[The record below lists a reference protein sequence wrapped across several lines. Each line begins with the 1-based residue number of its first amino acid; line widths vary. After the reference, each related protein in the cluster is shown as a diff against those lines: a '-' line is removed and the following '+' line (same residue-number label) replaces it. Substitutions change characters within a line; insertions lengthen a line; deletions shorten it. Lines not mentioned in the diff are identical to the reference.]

1 MGHNRDQ
8 PHLSG
13 AISRFMQSKTQG
25 THWLLDLLERVGG
38 SALLMDEEG
47 ILLGATDLACQ
58 RLGLRSNELAGTSV
72 EALLGLTLH
81 SFSEVTG
88 QSPVEITLYPD
99 VLPTAPGASNEALRA
114 ELRKQSL
121 DGKTFWLLILGSGP
135 HPAPALDESGELFRA
150 LAIIENAALIL
161 GDSGEILYINPAT
174 TTILGYRS
182 EDLLHQKPGL
192 LFDAQGQSTE
202 GFAFLQGLSTGT
214 FPDHFNALELSARSQ
229 AGDAV
234 PVEVRLAT
242 LPISGENRTLLVM
255 KDLRRRKMNEERLIL
270 LSSAV
275 EQAPAGILIADLKGV
290 VEYVNDGFTKLTG
303 FATEEVVGRN
313 LLSTGSVIT
322 AFARNIPLC
331 WRILSSR
338 EWQGEVRGTHRNG
351 SDYAALVTFSSII
364 GPTGEAIRLL
374 GRFQDTTHQVR
385 DQEALA
391 ESEQR
396 FSEVAKLVGE
406 WLWEQDESGFYTYS
420 SEAVF
425 DILGYQPNELIGRHY
440 QELMTESDRLIWAR
454 SLPPASRV
462 QLPFHRLTNHYLH
475 RDGHEVFTESSGTP
489 LFDERGKVVSWR
501 GVDRDITSR
510 KLAEDRIRLRERA
523 IEAASVGI
531 VVSDASHNDNPI
543 IYANSALSRITG
555 YAQEEFIGK
564 NLRMLQGRGTD
575 EQDRETIRN
584 AIASGTR
591 CEVIIRNYRKD
602 GQAFWNE
609 LQLSPVLDEEGRLT
623 HYIGVITDVTE
634 RRRAETET
642 QQLNV
647 AREIQLS
654 LLPKQ
659 PVRLPDLEVA
669 GVCIAAT
676 QVGGDY
682 YDMVPHG
689 DYIDLVV
696 ADVSGHSVGAA
707 LIMAEMRSTL
717 KAELQRVDPKTQG
730 VGDLLAVLN
739 DLLMPDLDGAEM
751 FITMLYMRYQ
761 RSSGVLRYASAGH
774 NPAIL
779 LRKGTLACEQLN
791 ADGLIMGVNA
801 NVVFEE
807 KSLILEP
814 GDRLLVYTDG
824 AVEMQDAQGTFF
836 GTESLEAAFVRL
848 RDRHPEATLENL
860 LDDLRA
866 FGGEA
871 RFNDDVTMAV
881 FVIKE

>member
-1 MGHNRDQ
+1 
-8 PHLSG
+8 
-13 AISRFMQSKTQG
+13 MQSENQG

-38 SALLMDEEG
+38 SVLLMDDEG
-47 ILLGATDLACQ
+47 TLLGATALACQ
-58 RLGLRSNELAGTSV
+58 RLGLRSCEMVGTSID
-72 EALLGLTLH
+72 ALLGISLR
-81 SFSEVTG
+81 SFSHVTA

-99 VLPTAPGASNEALRA
+99 VLPTTPGATDEALRA
-114 ELRKQSL
+114 ELRRQTI
-121 DGKTFWLLILGSGP
+121 GGETFWLLILGPGP
-135 HPAPALDESGELFRA
+135 HPAPALDEDGELFRA

-161 GDSGEILYINPAT
+161 GGTGEILYTNPAT
-174 TTILGYRS
+174 TAILGYRS
-182 EDLLHQKPGL
+182 EDLVHQKVGL
-192 LFDAQGQSTE
+192 LFNTQGQSTE
-202 GFAFLQGLSTGT
+202 GFTFLQDLSAGT
-214 FPDHFNALELSARSQ
+214 FEVNSKALELSARSQ
-229 AGDAV
+229 EGSSV

-303 FATEEVVGRN
+303 FTSEEVVGRN
-313 LLSTGSVIT
+313 LLSTGSVIA
-322 AFARNIPLC
+322 AFARNVPLC
-331 WRILSSR
+331 WRILSTR

-351 SDYAALVTFSSII
+351 EEYAAMVTFSSII

-406 WLWEQDESGFYTYS
+406 WLWEQDEAGFFTYS
-420 SEAVF
+420 SEAVH
-425 DILGYQPNELIGRHY
+425 DILGYQPHEIIGRHY
-440 QELMTESDRLIWAR
+440 QELMTEEDRIVWAR

-462 QLPFHRLTNHYLH
+462 QLPFHRLTNHYRH

-489 LFDERGKVVSWR
+489 ILDERGKVVRWR
-501 GVDRDITSR
+501 GVDRDITAR
-510 KLAEDRIRLRERA
+510 KRAEDRIRLRDRA

-531 VVSDASHNDNPI
+531 VVSDATLGDNPI

-575 EQDRETIRN
+575 DEDRENIRN
-584 AIASGTR
+584 AIASGNH

-654 LLPKQ
+654 LLPKY
-659 PVRLPDLEVA
+659 PVLLPDLEVA

-682 YDMVPHG
+682 YDIVPHG
-689 DYIDLVV
+689 DYVDLVV

-717 KAELQRVDPKTQG
+717 KAELRRVDPNTQG

-739 DLLMPDLDGAEM
+739 ELLLPDLEGAEM
-751 FITMLYMRYQ
+751 FITMFYMRYQ
-761 RSSGVLRYASAGH
+761 RSSRTLRYASAGH
-774 NPAIL
+774 NPALL
-779 LRKGTLACEQLN
+779 LREGEVACQQLN
-791 ADGLIMGVNA
+791 ADGLIMGVNRE
-801 NVVFEE
+801 VVFEE
-807 KSLILEP
+807 KALVLEP

-824 AVEMQDAQGTFF
+824 AVETQDAQGAFY
-836 GTESLEAAFVRL
+836 GTESLEAAFLGL

-860 LDDLRA
+860 LDDLRV
-866 FGGEA
+866 FGGDA
-871 RFNDDVTMAV
+871 RFSDDVTMAV
-881 FVIKE
+881 FVVRE

>member
-1 MGHNRDQ
+1 MH
-8 PHLSG
+8 
-13 AISRFMQSKTQG
+13 FETQG
-25 THWLLDLLERVGG
+25 THWLLELLERVGG
-38 SALLMDEEG
+38 AALLIDEEG
-47 ILLGATDLACQ
+47 IVVGGTALACQ
-58 RLGLRSNELAGTSV
+58 
-72 EALLGLTLH
+72 
-81 SFSEVTG
+81 VTG
-88 QSPVEITLYPD
+88 IKPSEL
-99 VLPTAPGASNEALRA
+99 PGASLETLLGVDLRSFAGVTASTPIEIPRPFHCLLSSSESSTFSFRA
-114 ELRKQSL
+114 ELRRQTL
-121 DGKTFWLLILGSGP
+121 DGVSYWLLILGSEDSG
-135 HPAPALDESGELFRA
+135 ESPLSPGGELFKA
-150 LAIIENAALIL
+150 LEIIENAAIIL
-161 GDSGEILYINPAT
+161 DGAGAILYANPAT
-174 TTILGYRS
+174 TLILGYRP
-182 EDLLHQKPGL
+182 EDLLHQKMGF
-192 LFDAQGQSTE
+192 LFEVQGQSLE
-202 GFAFLQGLSTGT
+202 GRSFIQDLLAGT
-214 FPDHFNALELSARSQ
+214 FTTHAHAVELSARSRENLP
-229 AGDAV
+229 V
-234 PVEVRLAT
+234 PVEARLAS
-242 LPISGENRTLLVM
+242 LPIRGQLRTLIVM

-275 EQAPAGILIADLKGV
+275 EQAPAGILIADLNGV

-303 FATEEVVGRN
+303 YASEEVVGRN
-313 LLSTGSVIT
+313 LLSVGSVID
-322 AFARNIPLC
+322 AFSRNVPLC
-331 WRILSSR
+331 WRILSRR

-351 SDYAALVTFSSII
+351 AEYAALVTFSSII

-406 WLWEQDESGFYTYS
+406 WLWEQDEAGFFTYS
-420 SEAVF
+420 SEAVY
-425 DILGYQPNELIGRHY
+425 DILGYQPKELIGRHY
-440 QELMTESDRLIWAR
+440 QELMTEADRRIWAR

-489 LFDERGKVVSWR
+489 LFDERGRVIRWR
-501 GVDRDITSR
+501 GVDRDITAR

-531 VVSDASHNDNPI
+531 VVSDATQGDNPI

-555 YAQEEFIGK
+555 YTQEEFIGK

-575 EQDRETIRN
+575 DEDRETIRN
-584 AIASGTR
+584 AIANGNR

-609 LQLSPVLDEEGRLT
+609 LQLSPVLDDEGRLT
-623 HYIGVITDVTE
+623 HYIGIITDVTE

-654 LLPKQ
+654 LLPKH
-659 PVRLPDLEVA
+659 PVLLPDIEVA

-682 YDMVPHG
+682 YDIVPHG

-717 KAELQRVDPKTQG
+717 KAELRRVDPRLQG

-739 DLLMPDLDGAEM
+739 ELLMSDLDGAEM
-751 FITMLYMRYQ
+751 FITMFYMRYQ
-761 RSSGVLRYASAGH
+761 RSSRTLRYASAGH
-774 NPAIL
+774 NPALL
-779 LRKGTLACEQLN
+779 LRKGEATCEQLN
-791 ADGLIMGVNA
+791 ADGLIMGVKSQ
-801 NVVFEE
+801 VFFEE
-807 KSLILEP
+807 KELTLNP

-824 AVEMQDAQGTFF
+824 AVETQDAQGAFY
-836 GTESLEAAFVRL
+836 GTESLETAFLKL
-848 RDRHPEATLENL
+848 RERHPEATLENL
-860 LDDLRA
+860 LDALRE
-866 FGGEA
+866 FGGDA

-881 FVIKE
+881 FVVKD